1 MAGFDRA
8 RPIHSFYRDA
18 YLYCATL
25 PQHDSAAA
33 LKHDIEVQARAIMS
47 LSAIHIVLDAS
58 LGVCLVVVG
67 LHRRARPNQRFETS
81 LKRLSGEGKCI
92 IMHCARGDALAYMY
106 EIGAFAALKQRVS
119 TLKTTVDFEKGVQF
133 VAPRVVHEVKHDFYS
148 QLERVLIPQLKLIAS
163 GNFGR
168 RINRARQVY

>member
-1 MAGFDRA
+1 MKPLEKSAQGL
-8 RPIHSFYRDA
+8 RDA

-33 LKHDIEVQARAIMS
+33 LKHDIEVQARAIIS

-67 LHRRARPNQRFETS
+67 LSRRARPNQRFEAS

-92 IMHCARGDALAYMY
+92 IMHCAKGDALAY

-119 TLKTTVDFEKGVQF
+119 TLKTTVDY
-133 VAPRVVHEVKHDFYS
+133 A
-148 QLERVLIPQLKLIAS
+148 QLEHVLLPPLTLIVS
-163 GNFGR
+163 GR
-168 RINRARQVY
+168 NRARQVYVWTRPTEDRTRNLDRGRKQVWQV

>member
-1 MAGFDRA
+1 MKPLEKSAQGL
-8 RPIHSFYRDA
+8 RDA

-33 LKHDIEVQARAIMS
+33 LKHDIEVQARAIIS

-67 LHRRARPNQRFETS
+67 LSRRARPNQRFEAS

-92 IMHCARGDALAYMY
+92 IMHCAKGDALAY

-148 QLERVLIPQLKLIAS
+148 QLEHVLIPQLKLIAS
-163 GNFGR
+163 GRVGR

>member
-1 MAGFDRA
+1 MKPLEKSAQGL
-8 RPIHSFYRDA
+8 RDA

-67 LHRRARPNQRFETS
+67 LSRRARPNQRFEAS
-81 LKRLSGEGKCI
+81 LKRLSGEGKCV
-92 IMHCARGDALAYMY
+92 IMHCAKGDALAY

-133 VAPRVVHEVKHDFYS
+133 APREVREVKHDFYS
-148 QLERVLIPQLKLIAS
+148 QLEHVLIPQLKLIAS
-163 GNFGR
+163 GRVGR